1 MHRMWEKKSK
11 DSGEKIYEILALL
24 EGGAYNE
31 KKENSGSEERQNM
44 KVISTEKAPAAIGPY
59 SQAIVINGMVFT
71 SGQIPLNP
79 ATGEIMGTTVE
90 EQAEQVMKN
99 LGEVLKAAGSSYE
112 KAVKTTCF
120 LADMG
125 DFGAFNEVYGK
136 YFTGK
141 PARSCVAVKTLPKN
155 VLCEVE
161 VIAEI

>member
-11 DSGEKIYEILALL
+11 DSGEKISEILALL

-90 EQAEQVMKN
+90 
-99 LGEVLKAAGSSYE
+99 
-112 KAVKTTCF
+112 
-120 LADMG
+120 
-125 DFGAFNEVYGK
+125 
-136 YFTGK
+136 
-141 PARSCVAVKTLPKN
+141 
-155 VLCEVE
+155 
-161 VIAEI
+161 

>member
-11 DSGEKIYEILALL
+11 DSGEKISEILALL

-79 ATGEIMGTTVE
+79 ATGEIMATTVE

-99 LGEVLKAAGSSYE
+99 L
-112 KAVKTTCF
+112 
-120 LADMG
+120 
-125 DFGAFNEVYGK
+125 
-136 YFTGK
+136 
-141 PARSCVAVKTLPKN
+141 
-155 VLCEVE
+155 
-161 VIAEI
+161 